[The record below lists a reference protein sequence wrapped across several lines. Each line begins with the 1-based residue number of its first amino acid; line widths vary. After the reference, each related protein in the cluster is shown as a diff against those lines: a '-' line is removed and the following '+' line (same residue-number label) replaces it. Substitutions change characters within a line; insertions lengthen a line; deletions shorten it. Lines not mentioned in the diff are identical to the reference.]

1 LLCAKLTPPD
11 LVETVREGFLVLA
24 SDLTTRFA
32 NRPFRDTFAVAPEGA
47 IGRKLNRPAR
57 NGAQRAQSTD

>member
-1 LLCAKLTPPD
+1 
-11 LVETVREGFLVLA
+11 VETVREGFLVLA